1 MSKKFLFASLF
12 LLAGTFIST
21 NAQPK
26 YDFTKL
32 QREQLGRGVVAV
44 RQNQSE
50 TCLTWRYLSTD
61 PMETAFNIY
70 RNGSKVATVP
80 AGEATMWVD
89 KQGGNQTANY
99 EVRPVVNGVETH
111 KTDGKFTLPANA
123 EVGYLNIPLQKPA
136 DGKTPSGQTYT
147 YSANDASIGDVDGD
161 GEYEIILKW
170 DPSNAHDNAHDGYTG
185 NVFFDCYRLT
195 GERLWRIDLGRNIRA
210 GAHYTQFMVY
220 DLDGDN
226 RAEVV
231 MKTSDGTVDGLGKV
245 IGDANADW
253 REHGDTVGQYRRMKE
268 MEARKRHK
276 TILRHKETTNVGIE
290 ASVCRPLKIKDA
302 S

>member
-1 MSKKFLFASLF
+1 MSKKFLFASLI

-226 RAEVV
+226 CAEVV

-253 REHGDTVGQYRRMKE
+253 REHGDTVGHYRGM
-268 MEARKRHK
+268 
-276 TILRHKETTNVGIE
+276 L
-290 ASVCRPLKIKDA
+290 
-302 S
+302 